1 MINEGKQG
9 VPDTVKS
16 TLTAIWWLFFSCML
30 YPGAYLM
37 PLMIDG
43 EMGVVAR
50 HMTYG
55 AADISSKII
64 YGVLLTHAAQKMS
77 EAEGYV
83 YAEDE
88 TVGEASIAT

>member
-55 AADISSKII
+55 AAGI
-64 YGVLLTHAAQKMS
+64 LLEDHLRRAAGLCRPKNES
-77 EAEGYV
+77 GRGTRV
-83 YAEDE
+83 RRR
-88 TVGEASIAT
+88 